1 MAGWETWHPTQCMT
15 IANISKF
22 EKEVIAEV
30 SK

>member
-1 MAGWETWHPTQCMT
+1 MAGWETWHPTQRAT

-22 EKEVIAEV
+22 EKSAKV